1 MDQDFLDVTEN
12 SKKTGFIFVL
22 FVIIIGVLGYFV
34 VFKQVYFSVKNVK
47 LELGEELSENIN
59 DYLSKKV
66 IDTSD
71 YKIDISKVKPDE
83 IGEYSY
89 SITYNKIVK
98 KGKVKVVDTVA
109 PTFTLKEMI
118 IEKGST
124 DYFLGDF
131 LETCED
137 ASKPC
142 LVTLKNEKD
151 EEKFGII
158 GTHSIEIEIKDLY
171 GNKTSA
177 SANLKVVEE
186 GAYVDERTLDLEY
199 NSNSKNIENFTGL
212 IYLKLEKAIPPNGD
226 QAGASLSEVSTVDL
240 EEYVHRNYEGYDLVG
255 SEIIELYNKSSYI
268 IGYSIELKIS
278 NGKEKTIYVDKSKIP
293 NNTSSKE
300 EQEE

>member
-151 EEKFGII
+151 EEKFGIR
-158 GTHSIEIEIKDLY
+158 GRRR
-171 GNKTSA
+171 A
-177 SANLKVVEE
+177 Q
-186 GAYVDERTLDLEY
+186 R
-199 NSNSKNIENFTGL
+199 
-212 IYLKLEKAIPPNGD
+212 IP
-226 QAGASLSEVSTVDL
+226 S
-240 EEYVHRNYEGYDLVG
+240 YRN
-255 SEIIELYNKSSYI
+255 
-268 IGYSIELKIS
+268 
-278 NGKEKTIYVDKSKIP
+278 
-293 NNTSSKE
+293 
-300 EQEE
+300 